1 MSTPLP
7 PGPGP
12 AVAADVA
19 ARLGGIDPTACQ
31 LEVDAVND
39 LCTVQLGVAANAD
52 GTWPP
57 RKALGATMLAVRLY
71 RRRDSPAGVATF
83 GAEGAAYVTR
93 NDPDVAQLLGIGA
106 YAPPRVG

>member
-1 MSTPLP
+1 
-7 PGPGP
+7 
-12 AVAADVA
+12 
-19 ARLGGIDPTACQ
+19 
-31 LEVDAVND
+31 VDAVND
-39 LCTVQLGVAANAD
+39 LCVCSWALTANVD
-52 GTWPP
+52 GKNWPP
-57 RKALGATMLAVRLY
+57 RQVLGATMLAVRLY